1 MGPLQGNSQ
10 KWYSTVTTI
19 QYRLEVIFYVPTES
33 APTFHPVDVPWG
45 GGWQPT
51 TRLGESAAQGTAA
64 GEGNAQRSTT
74 VAVLPGRDTGA
85 PGAYGAEAS
94 SGFRGSRVLCRD
106 GTWPGW
112 VRDLGLSRRRPF
124 LPSVRTSQPPA
135 SSAPRW
141 PAGLRRA
148 RTNQGANIVHEPGE
162 AQSLT

>member
-19 QYRLEVIFYVPTES
+19 QYRLVIFYVPTES

-64 GEGNAQRSTT
+64 GEGNVQRSTT